1 MAWVRLGTV
10 VRAVGLDG
18 KVGVA
23 GTEGA
28 LARMSS
34 VALRRAGEAEIERK
48 VLSAGPQGRIW
59 WLRLDG
65 VEGRSAAEGLRG
77 SEVWGRREEMGDA
90 GEGRHFWAD
99 LEGMPVVAASGVE
112 LGRVEELFVTGGV
125 DVLVVRG
132 SGGERLVPLAPWVT
146 VDREQGRVVVDAPP
160 GLLDGGDEEVRG
172 TERKRT

>member
-28 LARMSS
+28 LSRMSS
-34 VALRRAGEAEIERK
+34 VVLRRAGQAEGERK

-59 WLRLDG
+59 WLRLEG
-65 VEGRSAAEGLRG
+65 VESRTAAEGLRG
-77 SEVWGRREEMGDA
+77 SEVWGRREEMGEA

-99 LEGMPVVAASGVE
+99 LEGMRVVEASGAE

-132 SGGERLVPLAPWVT
+132 PGGERLVPLAPWVT
-146 VDREQGRVVVDAPP
+146 VDRELGRVVVDAPP
-160 GLLDGGDEEVRG
+160 GLLELDEEAHE
-172 TERKRT
+172 TERSRT

>member
-28 LARMSS
+28 LSRMSS
-34 VALRRAGEAEIERK
+34 VALRRAGQAEGERK

-59 WLRLDG
+59 WLRLEG
-65 VEGRSAAEGLRG
+65 VESRAAAEGLRG

-99 LEGMPVVAASGVE
+99 LEGMPVVEASGAE
-112 LGRVEELFVTGGV
+112 LGRVVELFVTGGV

-132 SGGERLVPLAPWVT
+132 PGGERLVPLAPWVT
-146 VDREQGRVVVDAPP
+146 VDRELGRVVVDAPP
-160 GLLDGGDEEVRG
+160 GLLEVDDEEARK
-172 TERKRT
+172 TERSRT

>member
-146 VDREQGRVVVDAPP
+146 VDRAQGRVVVDAPP

>member
-112 LGRVEELFVTGGV
+112 LGRVVELFVTGGV

-132 SGGERLVPLAPWVT
+132 PGGERLVPLAPWVT
-146 VDREQGRVVVDAPP
+146 VDGEHGRVVVDAPP